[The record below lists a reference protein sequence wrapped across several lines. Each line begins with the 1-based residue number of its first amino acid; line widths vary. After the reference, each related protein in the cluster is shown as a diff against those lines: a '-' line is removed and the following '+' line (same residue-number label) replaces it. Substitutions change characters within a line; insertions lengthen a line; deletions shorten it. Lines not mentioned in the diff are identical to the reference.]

1 MILFKNESEIKV
13 KLVGV
18 LSSVG
23 GGGVVII
30 WCDSDGANY
39 EVV

>member
-23 GGGVVII
+23 GGLSLYGVIQMGLI
-30 WCDSDGANY
+30 MK
-39 EVV
+39 